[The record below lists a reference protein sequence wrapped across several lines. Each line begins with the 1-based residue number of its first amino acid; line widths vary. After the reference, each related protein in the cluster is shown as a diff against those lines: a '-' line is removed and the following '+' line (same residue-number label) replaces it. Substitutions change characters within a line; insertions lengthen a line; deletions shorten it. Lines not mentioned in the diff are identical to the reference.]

1 MKQIATGYGR
11 QAQSR
16 DFVDNLYKSIRK
28 KTATVLAEHN
38 KIIALARTYIDDG
51 LEPNECVEL
60 LMIESNISREA
71 AANFLETVQSEKT
84 VDSGLDEYSF
94 RFEDIHGKTWSSYD
108 IGSIVKASSEEDA
121 WQKAEEMIDVVSS
134 KNIEAERIL
143 SVEKIIKAS

>member
-1 MKQIATGYGR
+1 MKQIATGYGM

-16 DFVDNLYKSIRK
+16 DFVDNLYKNMK
-28 KTATVLAEHN
+28 KKAATVLAEHN
-38 KIIALARTYIDDG
+38 NIIALARAYIDDG

-71 AANFLETVQSEKT
+71 AANFLETVQSERT
-84 VDSGLDEYSF
+84 DEAGLDEYSF

-108 IGSIVKASSEEDA
+108 VGSIVKASSKEDA
-121 WQKAEEMIDVVSS
+121 WLKAEEMIDVVSS

-143 SVEKIIKAS
+143 SVEKISKSS